1 MSGERNKKKEADA
14 KERALELHIDQ
25 VIRSLKNERLISE
38 SELFDEERILEEHRN
53 NQKRFEYDYE
63 EDFYEPI
70 YDDEE

>member
-38 SELFDEERILEEHRN
+38 SELFDEERILEEYRN